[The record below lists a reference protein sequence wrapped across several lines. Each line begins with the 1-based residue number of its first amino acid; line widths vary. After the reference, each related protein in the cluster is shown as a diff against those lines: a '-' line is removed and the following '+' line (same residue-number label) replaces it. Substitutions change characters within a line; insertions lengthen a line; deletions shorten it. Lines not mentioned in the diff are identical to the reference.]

1 MTFTYPA
8 IITPHADG
16 VGFHVTVPDL
26 EGCEADGNDLDDS
39 LEFARE
45 AASDWIGVELEEFEG
60 NLPFASDPE
69 DLTLEEGQFIR
80 MLLVTIKLLPDN
92 D

>member
-8 IITPHADG
+8 IVTPHADG
-16 VGFHVTVPDL
+16 AGFHVVLPDL
-26 EGCEADGNDLDDS
+26 EGCEADGDDLEDS

-45 AASDWIGVELEEFEG
+45 TAAEWISVELEEFEG
-60 NLPFASDPE
+60 NLPFASAPE
-69 DLTLEEGQFIR
+69 DLALEEGQFIR
-80 MLLVTIKLLPDN
+80 TLLITIKLLPDN